1 MNISFVQSV
10 MRQRNHKEGECLLI
24 HRVGPM
30 AGQQGR
36 VLYSPGI
43 RGGFFLFAEYYLCT
57 PDFATRG
64 QSLHPVR
71 EEA

>member
-1 MNISFVQSV
+1 MFAHTQSSSS
-10 MRQRNHKEGECLLI
+10 EDF
-24 HRVGPM
+24 VGPM

-43 RGGFFLFAEYYLCT
+43 RGGFLLLAEYYLCT

-64 QSLHPVR
+64 QSLHLVR